1 MPCARRPR
9 QAPSTIVAHSEL
21 DAAGRHGCS
30 GNPLANHAAQR
41 AQTSWAAHHVRVSAS
56 IHLWTRC
63 CALMADTSRDLMI
76 FQAWPTRN
84 NKHPAFV
91 VLSLS
96 RLWQGRSLGNPH
108 SERTASIAAACTRAV
123 RSIRAEVVVLEMQV
137 SSKRSSATGST
148 RSTSSRVTRRFHSL
162 STADSTPP
170 RAVNDRGA

>member
-1 MPCARRPR
+1 MNRGSGGKKWVLDHDIQLLGRVWCDSCHVERPDR
-9 QAPSTIVAHSEL
+9 KPIPIPNV
-21 DAAGRHGCS
+21 AGRHGCS
-30 GNPLANHAAQR
+30 GNPLAIHAAQR

-108 SERTASIAAACTRAV
+108 SERTASIAAACTRAA
-123 RSIRAEVVVLEMQV
+123 RSIR
-137 SSKRSSATGST
+137 SKW
-148 RSTSSRVTRRFHSL
+148 L
-162 STADSTPP
+162 CWKCK
-170 RAVNDRGA
+170 

>member
-96 RLWQGRSLGNPH
+96 RLWQVRSLGNPH
-108 SERTASIAAACTRAV
+108 SEKTASIAAACTRAV

-137 SSKRSSATGST
+137 SSKRSSATGTVRAAHHRASPGDST
-148 RSTSSRVTRRFHSL
+148 R
-162 STADSTPP
+162 
-170 RAVNDRGA
+170 